1 MDMSTITQKLIPGEI
16 IKFVYL
22 TPGGNDKDVHDK
34 ELLWSSRM
42 ERWIPIGSN
51 LTHVILSVDKHEL
64 FIQNEKGTWTLSSDD
79 FENYPYIATWVVRPR
94 KE

>member
-1 MDMSTITQKLIPGEI
+1 MKPGDRIEWTYERNGS
-16 IKFVYL
+16 VVTENETLY
-22 TPGGNDKDVHDK
+22 
-34 ELLWSSRM
+34 SSRM
-42 ERWIPIGSN
+42 ERWVPIGSN
-51 LTHVILSVDKHEL
+51 LTHVLLSVNKHEL